1 MEQEVKLLQIIS
13 IILFATLLC
22 LLTYLVIR
30 KVIENR
36 QNNNINERKKQL
48 VGSTFSYLREGKE
61 KSKDI
66 NQTRLDKQALEQ
78 VLTDFSERIEGEK
91 EEERLQ
97 ELADFYLKDKYR
109 KEIKSRNWSVR
120 MNVLYKI
127 ENFNMKEMESQ
138 VISRLFK
145 RNCKKEEKIQIY
157 RILAAFQYEN
167 IWMLIN
173 KDEEL
178 TEKNYR
184 SILLRLKP
192 ASFKEFIRPFHY
204 CREALQ
210 LAILDVISMKRKV
223 EYVQFLESVFEKSE
237 KELRLRALK
246 AISSIGYVRNIED
259 YVFLA
264 KSEVWQERMMIA
276 KLLGTSASLDKYIPL
291 LVKLLHDSSWWVRS
305 QAAESIMSFKKGRD
319 ILIEVVNQSE
329 DKFAQDMAREWLNK
343 GVY

>member
-1 MEQEVKLLQIIS
+1 MEQEVRVLQIVS

-36 QNNNINERKKQL
+36 QNNHINERKKQL
-48 VGSTFSYLREGKE
+48 IGPIFSYLREGKE
-61 KSKDI
+61 RVKDI
-66 NQTRLDKQALEQ
+66 MQSRIDKQAIEQ
-78 VLTDFSERIEGEK
+78 VLTDFSERIEGEQ
-91 EEERLQ
+91 EEERLH

-109 KEIKSRNWSVR
+109 KEIKSRYWSKR

-127 ENFNMKEMESQ
+127 EDFHMKEMTHQ
-138 VISRLFK
+138 VISRLSK
-145 RNCKKEEKIQIY
+145 RNCHKEEKIQIY
-157 RILAAFQYEN
+157 RILAAFQYDN
-167 IWMLIN
+167 IWSLIN

-192 ASFKEFIRPFHY
+192 ESFRKLIQPFYY

-210 LAILDVISMKRKV
+210 LATLDVISMKKKV
-223 EYVQFLESVFEKSE
+223 EYIQFLEDVFAKYEE
-237 KELRLRALK
+237 EIRLRALK
-246 AISSIGYVRNIED
+246 AIAAIGYVRNMED
-259 YVFLA
+259 YVLLA
-264 KSEVWQERMMIA
+264 ESEVWQERMMVA
-276 KLLGTSASLDKYIPL
+276 KLLGSRSSLDKYIPL

-305 QAAESIMSFKKGRD
+305 QAAESILSFKKGRE
-319 ILIEVVNQSE
+319 ILLEVINESE